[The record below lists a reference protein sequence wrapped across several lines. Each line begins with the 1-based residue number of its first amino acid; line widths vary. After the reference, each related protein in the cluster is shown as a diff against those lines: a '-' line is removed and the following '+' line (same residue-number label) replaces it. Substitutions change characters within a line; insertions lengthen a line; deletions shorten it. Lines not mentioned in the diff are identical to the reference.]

1 MTTITKVLD
10 LSYSDYKTVWDLQ
23 LQLAE
28 KRSAGQ
34 IPDTLVLV
42 EHPHVFTLGKGVKDT
57 PPAAVEGVPVYR
69 VERGGLWTYHG
80 PGQLVGYPIL
90 NLSERGRDIHGYLR
104 DLERTI
110 ILTVGK
116 FGITAER
123 REGHTG
129 VWVGPKKL
137 ASIGVAVRN
146 WITFHGFALNVNT
159 NLSYFDM
166 IEPCG
171 LPRATLTSMQVLLGR
186 EVQMD
191 NVKREFAVMFE
202 GIFETRLEPEAS
214 EISAGS

>member
-10 LSYSDYKTVWDLQ
+10 LPDSDYKTVWDLQ
-23 LQLAE
+23 LQLAA

-34 IPDTLVLV
+34 ISDTLVLV
-42 EHPHVFTLGKGVKDT
+42 EHPHVFTLGRGVQDT
-57 PPAAVEGVPVYR
+57 PPAAIQGVPVYR

-80 PGQLVGYPIL
+80 PGQLIGYPIL
-90 NLSERGRDIHGYLR
+90 NLAERGRDIRGYLR

-110 ILTVGK
+110 ILTVGS
-116 FGITAER
+116 FGIAAER

-146 WITFHGFALNVNT
+146 WTTFHGFALNVNT
-159 NLSYFDM
+159 DLSYFDM

-171 LPRATLTSMQVLLGR
+171 LPRATLTSMQKLLGR
-186 EVQMD
+186 EVPMD
-191 NVKREFAVMFE
+191 DVKGEFALMFE
-202 GIFETRLEPEAS
+202 GIFETRLEPETPK
-214 EISAGS
+214 ISAES